1 MYLNNW
7 CAHNYKYKYIDE
19 KCRNTNTKIQKYKN
33 IKIQKNWL
41 SKPQRCQ
48 LPPCSNNGWTIAEI
62 VITMSK
68 WKNPTQVLFTQRFSV
83 VSLFL
88 SLINHLW
95 MLRLCIVSPTYLN
108 LFFCCNPTVQAEEY
122 NFSENLSATTRAP
135 YTCMPSEHCSLCC
148 CVCLFPVCI
157 LLLPPLNRQR
167 SGIPEWRRIFCRRIQ
182 RTAQE
187 QCCKHSARRVYKH
200 SASIVCYA
208 STEQAQ
214 WKHSA
219 RRVLQAAQCTE

>member
-1 MYLNNW
+1 M
-7 CAHNYKYKYIDE
+7 
-19 KCRNTNTKIQKYKN
+19 
-33 IKIQKNWL
+33 KIQKNWL

-108 LFFCCNPTVQAEEY
+108 LFFAAILQNKQRNIIFQKISRLPPEHHIPACSVNIAHFVVVFVCFLFVFCCCHLSTDKEVAFQSEGGYFAGGYSAQRKNSVASTAQEESTSTVQA
-122 NFSENLSATTRAP
+122 
-135 YTCMPSEHCSLCC
+135 
-148 CVCLFPVCI
+148 
-157 LLLPPLNRQR
+157 
-167 SGIPEWRRIFCRRIQ
+167 
-182 RTAQE
+182 
-187 QCCKHSARRVYKH
+187 
-200 SASIVCYA
+200 
-208 STEQAQ
+208 
-214 WKHSA
+214 
-219 RRVLQAAQCTE
+219 